1 MDYDGV
7 RPDVVVL
14 GKALSGGTIPV
25 RAIYACAFGIKLA
38 IVCNEWSYMY
48 DNFARSLIFI
58 CRCRVYWQMMTS
70 CLLSNLDRYVCTCA
84 ARQWVY

>member
-25 RAIYACAFGIKLA
+25 RAIYA
-38 IVCNEWSYMY
+38 
-48 DNFARSLIFI
+48 
-58 CRCRVYWQMMTS
+58 
-70 CLLSNLDRYVCTCA
+70 
-84 ARQWVY
+84 